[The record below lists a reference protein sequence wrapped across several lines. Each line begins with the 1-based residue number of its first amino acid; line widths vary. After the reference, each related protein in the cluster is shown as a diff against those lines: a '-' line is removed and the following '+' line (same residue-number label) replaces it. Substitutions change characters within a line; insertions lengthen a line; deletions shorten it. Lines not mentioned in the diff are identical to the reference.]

1 MASTFNAFTLRARPA
16 WTRRRSGIGSTSLLA
31 AALATACSGGQTG
44 DENTGSVIQELKGD
58 APRVAASG
66 TLPNSASADG
76 WAFAW
81 KFYGEEATATENA
94 FFSPYSI
101 SVASAMLVA
110 GAAGETRTEIQS
122 ALDFSTDGEAFHQA
136 QNAVSQALLSRN
148 RPGSQIEAT
157 NAQTLRLVN
166 DLWLAPAYRPASAF
180 LDTLSAYYGA
190 STYLAPFDTDP
201 EASRKAINEK
211 VATDTEQLIDEILPS
226 GSLDRDVV
234 CVLTN
239 AIYFKATWEQQFGK
253 AATQNEPFL
262 ADSGA
267 SSDVPMMHAEF
278 GARYVVKPDYQAIAL
293 PYSAN
298 ELELVAIMPTQGTF
312 GAFIDGTSAESVT
325 RISGELA
332 RGQVDLKFPKFGIE
346 SQVPLKARLQAL
358 GMLRAFEP
366 GADFSPLGRGLYIR
380 DAFHDATIELDEEG
394 TEAAAATAIVAV
406 PESIP
411 PTPVPLVFDHPFVF
425 FIRDI
430 ETNALLF
437 VGHYVAP

>member
-1 MASTFNAFTLRARPA
+1 M
-16 WTRRRSGIGSTSLLA
+16 GSVGL
-31 AALATACSGGQTG
+31 LATALASACSSGGQTG
-44 DENTGSVIQELKGD
+44 DENTASVIQELKGD

-76 WAFAW
+76 WAFGW
-81 KFYGEEATATENA
+81 KFYGEEATADKNA

-110 GAAGETRTEIQS
+110 GAAGETKTEIQS
-122 ALDFSTDGEAFHQA
+122 ALSFSTDGDAFNQA

-148 RPGSQIEAT
+148 RAGSEQA

-190 STYLAPFDTDP
+190 STYLAPFETDP

-211 VATDTEQLIDEILPS
+211 VATDTEQLIDELLPQ
-226 GSLDRDVV
+226 GSVRSDVV
-234 CVLTN
+234 FVLTN
-239 AIYFKATWEQQFGK
+239 AIYFKANWAQQFGK
-253 AATQNEPFL
+253 AATQSEPFL
-262 ADSGA
+262 SDSGA
-267 SSDVPMMHAEF
+267 SSPVPMMHAEF
-278 GARYVVKPDYQAIAL
+278 GARYVAKSDYQAIAL
-293 PYSAN
+293 PYASN

-312 GAFIDGTSAESVT
+312 GAFIDGTSAESVA
-325 RISGELA
+325 RISGELTA
-332 RGQVDLKFPKFGIE
+332 GQVDLKFPKFGIE

-358 GMLRAFEP
+358 GMLRAFDP
-366 GADFSPLGRGLYIR
+366 GADFSPLGGSVYIS

-394 TEAAAATAIVAV
+394 TEAAAATAFVGSVTSA
-406 PESIP
+406 P